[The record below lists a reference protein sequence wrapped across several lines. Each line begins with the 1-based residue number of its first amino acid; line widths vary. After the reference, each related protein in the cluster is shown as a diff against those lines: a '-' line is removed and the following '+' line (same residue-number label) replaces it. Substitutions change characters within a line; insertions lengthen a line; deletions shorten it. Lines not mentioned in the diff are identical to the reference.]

1 MADFNI
7 RSDSVNVEEIMQQ
20 IRARIR
26 EKRGVDYTEEQIREL
41 AAVKLETF
49 LNPHQVT
56 SGLLEQFREGGVSP
70 FENYEFEDGT
80 LFESHRAP
88 LRWLRRLFRPFLKL
102 FFNLDRLIAVLHLQ
116 SRINTKQ
123 AHFGQVSFEL
133 LHNLVVETTRLGIE
147 VRNLKMR
154 VESLSS
160 RFDFAERRARAL
172 EGLVQARLEARGE
185 ETQPAPRGRGQQ
197 PGQSR
202 GAQGAAQQGQQGR
215 GPQSAPPTA
224 APSVPPAETQGEP
237 TAAAAREGEAAGD
250 ARRRRRRRRGRR
262 SGAGR
267 PGGEETTATTGAGE
281 PDGEGAG
288 ADAGERTGRDDAP
301 GGDRGD
307 QPAGPGSLPFPD
319 RDEQ

>member
-7 RSDSVNVEEIMQQ
+7 RSDSVNVEQIMEQ

-26 EKRGVDYTEEQIREL
+26 EKRGVDYTEQQIREL

-70 FENYEFEDGT
+70 FENYEFEDST
-80 LFESHRAP
+80 LFASHRAP
-88 LRWLRRLFRPFLKL
+88 LRWIRRLLRPLLKL

-116 SRINTKQ
+116 ARINTKQ

-133 LHNLVVETTRLGIE
+133 MHNLVVETTRLGIE
-147 VRNLKMR
+147 VKNLKMR

-172 EGLVQARLEARGE
+172 EAIVQARVDERGDE
-185 ETQPAPRGRGQQ
+185 PAGRGRSQQ
-197 PGQSR
+197 PGRSTQ
-202 GAQGAAQQGQQGR
+202 AQTSPQAMPADASGR
-215 GPQSAPPTA
+215 SGPATP
-224 APSVPPAETQGEP
+224 
-237 TAAAAREGEAAGD
+237 AAAGRDGETSGD

-262 SGAGR
+262 SGANR
-267 PGGEETTATTGAGE
+267 PGTEETSPDPTTNGEADDAEPGAGHQASE
-281 PDGEGAG
+281 PGAPGEGP
-288 ADAGERTGRDDAP
+288 EGRASGSDD
-301 GGDRGD
+301 
-307 QPAGPGSLPFPD
+307 LPFPD
-319 RDEQ
+319 RKDQ